1 MPLGVSQT
9 MSCSKHTMTDCQ
21 QSVAHTACLHSC
33 WLGHGGNGMLCQF
46 PMVYKGPRGTGDT
59 HTLENHPLATHVI
72 PRPRTPCTAA
82 TTATPGA
89 MAVEKAM
96 ATDAAPIMAM
106 DGAPFMAMAVAMAP
120 VMAVATAPA
129 MAVATALALVTAA
142 TGPFATGDIIPLAA
156 RTSRSRPR
164 WLRKQPT

>member
-1 MPLGVSQT
+1 
-9 MSCSKHTMTDCQ
+9 
-21 QSVAHTACLHSC
+21 
-33 WLGHGGNGMLCQF
+33 MLCQF

-89 MAVEKAM
+89 MAVEEAM

-106 DGAPFMAMAVAMAP
+106 DGAPFMA
-120 VMAVATAPA
+120 MAVATAPA

>member
-1 MPLGVSQT
+1 
-9 MSCSKHTMTDCQ
+9 
-21 QSVAHTACLHSC
+21 
-33 WLGHGGNGMLCQF
+33 MLCQF
-46 PMVYKGPRGTGDT
+46 LTVYKGPRGTGDT
-59 HTLENHPLATHVI
+59 HTLENHPLATQLNS
-72 PRPRTPCTAA
+72 RPRTPCTAA

-120 VMAVATAPA
+120 VMAVATA
-129 MAVATALALVTAA
+129 LALVTAA
-142 TGPFATGDIIPLAA
+142 TGPFATGDIIRLAA

>member
-1 MPLGVSQT
+1 
-9 MSCSKHTMTDCQ
+9 
-21 QSVAHTACLHSC
+21 
-33 WLGHGGNGMLCQF
+33 MLCQF
-46 PMVYKGPRGTGDT
+46 PTVYKGPRGTEDT
-59 HTLENHPLATHVI
+59 HTLENHPLATQLNS
-72 PRPRTPCTAA
+72 RPRTPCTAA

-120 VMAVATAPA
+120 VMAVATA
-129 MAVATALALVTAA
+129 LALVTAA

>member
-1 MPLGVSQT
+1 
-9 MSCSKHTMTDCQ
+9 
-21 QSVAHTACLHSC
+21 
-33 WLGHGGNGMLCQF
+33 MLCQF

-120 VMAVATAPA
+120 VMAVATA
-129 MAVATALALVTAA
+129 LALVTAA

>member
-9 MSCSKHTMTDCQ
+9 MSCSKHTMTDRQ

-33 WLGHGGNGMLCQF
+33 WLCHGGNGMLCQF

-89 MAVEKAM
+89 MAVEEAM

-120 VMAVATAPA
+120 V

>member
-1 MPLGVSQT
+1 
-9 MSCSKHTMTDCQ
+9 
-21 QSVAHTACLHSC
+21 
-33 WLGHGGNGMLCQF
+33 MLCQF
-46 PMVYKGPRGTGDT
+46 PTVYKGPRGTGDT

-120 VMAVATAPA
+120 VMAVATA
-129 MAVATALALVTAA
+129 LALVTAA
-142 TGPFATGDIIPLAA
+142 TGPFATGDIIRLAA

>member
-33 WLGHGGNGMLCQF
+33 WLCHGGNGMLCQF

-89 MAVEKAM
+89 MAVEEAM

-106 DGAPFMAMAVAMAP
+106 DGAPFMA
-120 VMAVATAPA
+120 MAVATAPA

>member
-1 MPLGVSQT
+1 
-9 MSCSKHTMTDCQ
+9 
-21 QSVAHTACLHSC
+21 
-33 WLGHGGNGMLCQF
+33 
-46 PMVYKGPRGTGDT
+46 
-59 HTLENHPLATHVI
+59 
-72 PRPRTPCTAA
+72 
-82 TTATPGA
+82 

-96 ATDAAPIMAM
+96 ATDAAPIMAI
-106 DGAPFMAMAVAMAP
+106 DGAPFMAMSVAMAP

-142 TGPFATGDIIPLAA
+142 TGPFATGDIIRLAA